1 VEEKGQSSAG
11 ATSADT
17 GVDEEEDDDEEED
30 VLLFL
35 PTGFSRPRPRTFYK
49 GSDPEWK
56 EFSKVASD
64 RPRVE
69 KIRSMF
75 SQISSMHETLTID
88 QMS

>member
-1 VEEKGQSSAG
+1 VEKVEEDGQGTPG
-11 ATSADT
+11 AVSTDEGA
-17 GVDEEEDDDEEED
+17 DEEVDDDEEED

-69 KIRSMF
+69 KIRSM
-75 SQISSMHETLTID
+75 SSRVLI
-88 QMS
+88 